1 MKSHQQSKKNS
12 VSTAGPKYLNQPP
25 TVENVVPASKIIT
38 IKEELIEAGASREE
52 IRDAFK
58 MKLEEWNIE
67 IRKEP
72 MPTPQ

>member
-1 MKSHQQSKKNS
+1 
-12 VSTAGPKYLNQPP
+12 
-25 TVENVVPASKIIT
+25 VVPASKIIT